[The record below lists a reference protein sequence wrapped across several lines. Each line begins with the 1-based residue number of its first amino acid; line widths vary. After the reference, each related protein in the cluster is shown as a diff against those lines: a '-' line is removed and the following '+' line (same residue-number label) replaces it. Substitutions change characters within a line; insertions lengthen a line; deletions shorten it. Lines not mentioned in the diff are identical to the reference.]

1 MTFIMSHKKS
11 TKRSFHALGVLV
23 MLVLFGFADTVQAQ
37 RSIIPSLGNS
47 RSGTSGFQFL
57 KINPDARSSALGG
70 SNVAD
75 AADASSLYL
84 NPALAAQMRGN
95 QIHLGHTQ
103 YFTDISLNY
112 AAYVHRMRSMAFGA
126 SLIYLDSGDMN
137 ETTEFNPFGTG
148 RTFRAINMAAGLTFA
163 QELTNLFSYGVSL
176 KYVEE
181 RIAEFEAQTVVFDI
195 GFFYRVGDTGLRFA
209 VGLNNFG
216 IDASPS
222 GEVRRL
228 DLNGEIRET
237 EFEDVSPPTTFKMG
251 AAYDVFTGDNFS
263 VVGLAQLTNP
273 ADNAEQFSLGAE
285 MSYLN
290 QFYLRAGYEFGV
302 DEASLPS
309 FGVGFRLPVLNYS
322 LGLDYGFST
331 RDRLGSLHRFALK
344 FNL

>member
-1 MTFIMSHKKS
+1 MLYTHRKYHILSAAVIM
-11 TKRSFHALGVLV
+11 LLLMV
-23 MLVLFGFADTVQAQ
+23 GFADTAVAQ
-37 RSIIPSLGNS
+37 RSIIPSLGDS

-57 KINPDARSSALGG
+57 KINPDARSSGLGA

-75 AADASSLYL
+75 ATDASSLYL
-84 NPALAAQMRGN
+84 NPALAAQMQGN
-95 QIHLGHTQ
+95 QIQISHTQ

-112 AAYVHRMRSMAFGA
+112 AAYLHRRGSMAFGA
-126 SLIYLDSGDMN
+126 SVLYLDSGDMN

-181 RIAEFEAQTVVFDI
+181 RIAEFEAQTVVFDV

-222 GEVRRL
+222 GEIRRL
-228 DLNGEIRET
+228 DLEGEIIET

-251 AAYDVFTGDNFS
+251 AAYDIFNSDNLS
-263 VVGLAQLTNP
+263 LTGLAQITNP

-285 MSYLN
+285 LGYLN

-309 FGVGFRLPVLNYS
+309 FGVGFNLPVLNYS

-344 FNL
+344 FTL